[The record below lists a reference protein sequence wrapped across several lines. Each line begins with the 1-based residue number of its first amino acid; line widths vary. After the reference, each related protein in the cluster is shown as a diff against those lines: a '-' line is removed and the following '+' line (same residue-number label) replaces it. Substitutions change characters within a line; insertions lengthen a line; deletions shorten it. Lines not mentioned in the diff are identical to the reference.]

1 MCRVV
6 LNATTLVKGGALQ
19 ACVSF
24 IREAIASETSFDWY
38 FLLSTEISEQL
49 RLFGVDVD
57 SLQGQVISPT
67 PAKNKQS
74 RKKLFQT
81 VDQIKPEAVF
91 TFFGPAYVSFNQP
104 HLMGVADGWITHS
117 TRLALKK
124 KGGLAATLKLFFLFL
139 YKRYW
144 YKKADHWVV
153 EADCARQGMV
163 KRFGIAAALVDMVS
177 NNCGDH
183 YSKSR
188 TELNLAAPHRCLVL
202 SAYYPHKNL
211 ELIPYVAVELKK
223 RRNAEDCIFT
233 LTLEKGCRG
242 EQRLLSAAKRLGVE
256 KMMNNI
262 GPVAVKDGPKHYRQ
276 SSLSFMPSLL
286 ETFSAVYP
294 ESMISGKPIVTSDLG
309 FAHDICKDAA
319 LYFNPLN
326 AVQAA
331 EKIDQLL
338 NNPILYQDLVEKGY
352 RVFDALPN
360 QKQKYSQYTAIVA
373 AMLKDVR

>member
-1 MCRVV
+1 MRRVV

-24 IREAIASETSFDWY
+24 IREAIASEANFDWH
-38 FLLSTEISEQL
+38 FLLSIEISEQL

-74 RKKLFQT
+74 REKLVQT

-91 TFFGPAYVSFNQP
+91 TFFGPAYVSFKQP

-117 TRLALKK
+117 TCLALKK
-124 KGGLAATLKLFFLFL
+124 KGGLVGLLRLAMLFF

-153 EADCARQGMV
+153 EADCARQGMI
-163 KRFGIAAALVDMVS
+163 KRFGILSTNIDIVS

-188 TELNLAAPHRCLVL
+188 TELNLVAPYRCLVL

-211 ELIPYVAVELKK
+211 ELIPYVAAELKR

-233 LTLEKGCRG
+233 LTLEKSSGG
-242 EQRLLSAAKRLGVE
+242 EQGLLKTAKSLGVE
-256 KMMNNI
+256 KMINNI
-262 GPVAVKDGPKHYRQ
+262 GPVSVKDGPAHYLQ

-294 ESMISGKPIVTSDLG
+294 ESMISGRPIVTSNLG
-309 FAHDICKDAA
+309 FAHDVCKDAA

-326 AVQAA
+326 ADQAA

-338 NNPILYQDLVEKGY
+338 NDQILYNELVEKGY
-352 RVFDALPN
+352 QVFDNLPS
-360 QKQKYSQYTAIVA
+360 QRQRYAQYTEVIA
-373 AMLKDVR
+373 AMLKGIR